1 MRGGIAFAILG
12 LSTCAL
18 VEGRECASNAMMVF
32 RPVIRFIEHAG
43 PLACMQHKLNLLW
56 SSAILWPGQ
65 LPGDA
70 RCCRSAHGI

>member
-1 MRGGIAFAILG
+1 MLG
-12 LSTCAL
+12 HSSRAL
-18 VEGRECASNAMMVF
+18 VEGCEWASNAMMVF

-43 PLACMQHKLNLLW
+43 PLTCTHHKETLLL

-65 LPGDA
+65 LLGDA